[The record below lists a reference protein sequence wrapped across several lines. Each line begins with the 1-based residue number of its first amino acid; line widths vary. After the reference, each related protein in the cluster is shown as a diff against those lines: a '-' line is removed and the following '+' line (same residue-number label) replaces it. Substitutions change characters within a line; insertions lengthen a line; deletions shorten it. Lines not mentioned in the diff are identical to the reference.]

1 MTKWSGFAVIV
12 PAALALVMV
21 GLGGSCPAS
30 AASRPAKGALSA
42 QAKQLRTLLA
52 AGTRATYHATYT
64 LTSSDPT
71 EGAGSAVIEV
81 WHRPPLE
88 RQDTEFTAPNT
99 PTQNQMELR
108 LARGLLTCTQSAQGQ
123 WSCSK
128 YTTALPTGPDAIV
141 EQIPATLRSETVT
154 GRATTVAGHAAE
166 CYDVATKKSA
176 LSLCLSRQGVPLEV
190 FEGDITL
197 TVTSLGRTVA
207 RSVFTPPAPVGSAS
221 SAATTT
227 TPTTTPS

>member
-1 MTKWSGFAVIV
+1 
-12 PAALALVMV
+12 
-21 GLGGSCPAS
+21 
-30 AASRPAKGALSA
+30 
-42 QAKQLRTLLA
+42 
-52 AGTRATYHATYT
+52 
-64 LTSSDPT
+64 
-71 EGAGSAVIEV
+71 
-81 WHRPPLE
+81 
-88 RQDTEFTAPNT
+88 
-99 PTQNQMELR
+99 MELR

-141 EQIPATLRSETVT
+141 EQITATLRSETVT